1 MSPAMLE
8 RLPVQEQRLIR
19 RSQALIRDLDIK
31 LSPAI
36 LPRLEYAVPGTAP
49 LIRRKGRVKVRTAK
63 DPKMVIA
70 WAIGQ
75 RVRATREK
83 RGWTQQDLAD
93 RSGIAR
99 ANISRLEAGKHAPKL
114 DTLRR
119 LAQALDLKV
128 SDLLKEPSHSS
139 GGEDSQWIKSGTGEW
154 SADLELEDRKS

>member
-1 MSPAMLE
+1 MSPATLE
-8 RLPVQEQRLIR
+8 RLPIQEQRLIR

-36 LPRLEYAVPGTAP
+36 LPRLEYAVPGTAL
-49 LIRRKGRVKVRTAK
+49 LIRRKGRVKVRTTK

-75 RVRATREK
+75 RVLAKRE
-83 RGWTQQDLAD
+83 RCGWTQQDLAD

-99 ANISRLEAGKHAPKL
+99 ANIARLEAGKHAPKL

-119 LAQALDLKV
+119 IALALTLEV
-128 SDLLKEPSHSS
+128 SDLLKAPSNRP
-139 GGEDSQWIKSGTGEW
+139 GAEDSQWVESGTGEW
-154 SADLELEDRKS
+154 SAALEQEDRKS